1 MRRVWLARWIA
12 LAADVVQIALL
23 PMFVPGLP
31 SLAEDALDVVV
42 GIVMVALVGWHPA
55 FLPALVAELVPG
67 LDLFPTWTAAVW
79 FATWK
84 KRR

>member
-23 PMFVPGLP
+23 PLFAPGLP
-31 SLAEDALDVVV
+31 SPAEDALDVAV
-42 GIVMVALVGWHPA
+42 GVVMVALVGWHPA

-79 FATWK
+79 FATRK